1 MWESCRTCVL
11 EKSLTHYP
19 KDAPQDQIDQYKD
32 AVKTIVR
39 DFPDEG
45 SAPELAWHIK
55 QIRKDVFHL
64 IPADFT
70 DIKKHYNQL
79 LMSFEEMLEQQ
90 IREAEDPLYRALQYA
105 MTGNYIDFEALE
117 NVEEDKLL
125 KLLDEAGS
133 IKLDQDAYAH
143 LRSSVQDMGKLVYL
157 TDNCGEIV
165 LDKLLIREMLRINP
179 GLSVTVLVR
188 GSSEGNDAIMEDAV
202 QVGLP
207 SVCRV
212 MGNGAPLDATVL
224 RYLSEE
230 ARELLHEADFIMAKG
245 QANYESLHG
254 CGMHI
259 FYLFMCKCN
268 FFTTR
273 FQVPKFSGILTE
285 ERSS

>member
-11 EKSLTHYP
+11 EKSLIHYP
-19 KDAPQDQIDQYKD
+19 KDAPQDQIDRYKD
-32 AVKTIVR
+32 AVKAIVR

-79 LMSFEEMLEQQ
+79 LMSFEEKLEQQ
-90 IREAEDPLYRALQYA
+90 IREAEDPLYSALQYA
-105 MTGNYIDFEALE
+105 MTGNYIDFAALE

-133 IKLDQDAYAH
+133 IILDQDAYAH
-143 LRSSVQDMGKLVYL
+143 LRANVQGNGKLVYL

-188 GSSEGNDAIMEDAV
+188 GSSEGNDATVEDAV

-254 CGMHI
+254 CGLHI

>member
-11 EKSLTHYP
+11 EKSLIHYP
-19 KDAPQDQIDQYKD
+19 KDAPQDQIDRYKD
-32 AVKTIVR
+32 AVKAIVR

-45 SAPELAWHIK
+45 SPPELAWHIK

-79 LMSFEEMLEQQ
+79 LMSFEEKLEQQ
-90 IREAEDPLYRALQYA
+90 IREAEDPLYSALQYA
-105 MTGNYIDFEALE
+105 MTGNYIDFAALE

-125 KLLDEAGS
+125 KFLDEAGS

-143 LRSSVQDMGKLVYL
+143 LRADVQGTGKLVYL

-188 GSSEGNDAIMEDAV
+188 GSSEGNDATVEDAV
-202 QVGLP
+202 QVGLS

-230 ARELLHEADFIMAKG
+230 ALELLHEADFIMAKG

-254 CGMHI
+254 CGLHI

-268 FFTTR
+268 FFMTR